1 VGTLGAPPPSFP
13 LRITAKDLDTGRVG
27 SSVTQIADEGDVGL
41 PTGGTVLGVTAAAA
55 TAESAAEI
63 LGGSPARQ
71 SAELCMRT
79 SLRELRKPLRVC
91 WDYAVDGA
99 SQNALAGA
107 VAADVASAVEV
118 LESYRFGPLHPTAVE
133 IGLRVRRGLHQAYI
147 LGVRAPY
154 SVRRGQTI
162 RLRVAL
168 RRTGS
173 GARTTHTVRLRVPLT
188 APTGLRTL
196 RLEGTPADSGSDPDE
211 EGGEISLLF
220 ADEEGPTDEAG
231 PQSVEEVRDTFQALA
246 RYDGVSLRL
255 GDVERPLFRDPR
267 LRISGEARVR
277 LRIRR

>member
-1 VGTLGAPPPSFP
+1 M
-13 LRITAKDLDTGRVG
+13 
-27 SSVTQIADEGDVGL
+27 TQIADEGDVGL
-41 PTGGTVLGVTAAAA
+41 PTGATVLGLTAAAA

-63 LGGSPARQ
+63 LAGAPARQ
-71 SAELCMRT
+71 SAELCMRAT
-79 SLRELRKPLRVC
+79 LRELRKPLRVC
-91 WDYAVDGA
+91 WDYAVEGA

-107 VAADVASAVEV
+107 VAADVASAAAV
-118 LESYRFGPLHPTAVE
+118 LESYRFGTLHLTAVE

-173 GARTTHTVRLRVPLT
+173 GARTTRTVRLPVPLT

-211 EGGEISLLF
+211 EGGDISLLF
-220 ADEEGPTDEAG
+220 VDEEGPTDEAG

-246 RYDGVSLRL
+246 RYDGVSLHL